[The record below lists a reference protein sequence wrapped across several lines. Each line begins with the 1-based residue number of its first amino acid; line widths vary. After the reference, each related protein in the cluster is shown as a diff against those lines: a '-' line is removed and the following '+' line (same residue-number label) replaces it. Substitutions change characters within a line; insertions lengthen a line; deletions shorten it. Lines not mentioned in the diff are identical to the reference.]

1 MTVGLWRDLWG
12 AARSLD
18 FSAAGDGASPVSTH
32 AVVRCGQRPY
42 NLSVM
47 SSTASLPEIP
57 HSNSNGHRRNPA
69 LRVLY
74 YTVCLL
80 LVALIAGVWWLYWIA
95 RLPLPQLDGSVSVSG
110 ISSKVRVMR
119 DEQGVPTIQAATL
132 EDLFFAQGYV
142 TAQDRLWQM
151 DMLRRAAA
159 GELSEIIGEDTVK
172 MDREQRILGLR
183 IAAEAAEKNI
193 SARDR
198 GFLDAY
204 ARGVNAFLE
213 SHRDRLSLEFRL
225 MKYTPRPWTVTDSLL
240 VGARMVQDLTHYS
253 NPPAL
258 TREKILAKLGPE
270 LTADLYV
277 NSSWRDR
284 PPTEVRRMEDEPAVH
299 SSDTDEDE
307 DDDEEVD
314 PEGGNGRLISGLA
327 SGSDFV
333 NTLQLAGHVPQG
345 LKPAFFQALNGT
357 AEAVPLQNNWVVP
370 PGLGSAVSLFPA
382 LKRWAKLVRPYGTG
396 YSFDTEYSSGA
407 GYADDSFR
415 PGSNNW
421 VVSGQHTVSGKP
433 LLSNDMHLDHQMPN
447 LWFEA
452 HLKTDSGNFDVAGVT
467 LPGVPFVIVGHN
479 QRIGWGFTNVGA
491 TVEDDYIEEFNAQG
505 QYKTP
510 AGWVDAQ
517 HRQETIHVKGKP
529 DVTLDVVTTRHGPI
543 ITELIPGETRKIAL
557 RWTLQDGMGLMFFD
571 VNSAENWE
579 EFRKAFSTF
588 DAPGQNVM
596 YGDVDGHIGYQ
607 ATGRVPIRAAGDGS
621 LPVSGS
627 DDAHEW
633 KGWIPFDEMPHVY
646 DPPEGILATANGR
659 ITPDGYKYSISTEW
673 EAPWRTDRIYR
684 VLESG
689 KKFAPADMLALQM
702 DVSSTYDRVC
712 ADKFVY
718 AIDHAASASDRA
730 KQAAEILRDW
740 DGRMSAD
747 SAAPM
752 IETKAR
758 QELARLLL
766 EPKLG
771 AAADISAS
779 RPASGALSWK
789 SYHWAMS
796 SVWLENVLTKQ
807 PARWL
812 PPGYSD
818 YGSLLTAAVEN
829 AVKQTRVASGDPSKA
844 PSDLSQWKWGKNYPV
859 EIDHPVLSQLP
870 LIGRFTGP
878 GLHPLSGSNYT
889 VKAMGRG
896 FGPSERLTWNFANFD
911 ESTLNV
917 VTGES
922 GIFLSPYYMDQW
934 AAWYGGATFAFPF
947 SQAAVEQHRA
957 HEMMLEPGRQEG
969 SR

>member
-1 MTVGLWRDLWG
+1 M
-12 AARSLD
+12 
-18 FSAAGDGASPVSTH
+18 
-32 AVVRCGQRPY
+32 
-42 NLSVM
+42 SV
-47 SSTASLPEIP
+47 TASLPEVR
-57 HSNSNGHRRNPA
+57 RRNPA
-69 LRVLY
+69 LRILY
-74 YTVCLL
+74 YAVCLL
-80 LVALIAGVWWLYWIA
+80 LAALIIAIWWLYWIA
-95 RLPLPQLDGSVSVSG
+95 HSAVPQMDGSAAVPG
-110 ISSKVRVMR
+110 ISSKVRVVR
-119 DEQGVPTIQAATL
+119 DGQGVPTIEAATL
-132 EDLFFAQGYV
+132 EDLFYAQGYV

-151 DMLRRAAA
+151 DMMRRAAA
-159 GELSEIIGEDTVK
+159 GELSEVIGEATVK
-172 MDREQRILGLR
+172 MDREERILGLHV
-183 IAAEAAEKNI
+183 AAEAAEKNI

-198 GFLDAY
+198 AYFDAY
-204 ARGVNAFLE
+204 TRGVNAFLE

-240 VGARMVQDLTHYS
+240 VGARMVQDLNHYS

-258 TREKILAKLGPE
+258 TREKVLAKLGPE

-277 NSSWRDR
+277 NSSWHDR
-284 PPTEVRRMEDEPAVH
+284 PPTEMRRMEDEPAAN
-299 SSDTDEDE
+299 SGDEDD
-307 DDDEEVD
+307 DDDEEVEPAD
-314 PEGGNGRLISGLA
+314 GNGRLISALA
-327 SGSDFV
+327 AV
-333 NTLQLAGHVPQG
+333 RIPQG
-345 LKPAFFQALNGT
+345 MKSARKNS
-357 AEAVPLQNNWVVP
+357 VVP
-370 PGLGSAVSLFPA
+370 PGLEAFGSLFPA
-382 LKRWAKLVRPYGTG
+382 LKRWAMSGRP
-396 YSFDTEYSSGA
+396 SGA
-407 GYADDSFR
+407 EFSEARNGPIDREQDFTLEETDSFR

-452 HLKTDSGNFDVAGVT
+452 HLKSGNFDVAGVT

-479 QRIGWGFTNVGA
+479 QRIGWGFTNVGP
-491 TVEDDYIEEFNAQG
+491 TVEDDFIEEFNAQG

-510 AGWVDAQ
+510 AGWRDPQ

-543 ITELIPGETRKIAL
+543 ITDLLPGETRKIAL

-571 VNSAENWE
+571 VNSAQNWD

-588 DAPGQNVM
+588 GAPGQNVM

-607 ATGRVPIRAAGDGS
+607 TTGRVPIRTAGDGS
-621 LPVSGS
+621 LPVNGS
-627 DDAHEW
+627 DDKHEW
-633 KGWIPFDEMPHVY
+633 KSWIPFDDLPHAY
-646 DPPEGILATANGR
+646 DPPSGILATANGR

-702 DVSSTYDRVC
+702 DVSSTYDRFC

-718 AIDHAASASDRA
+718 AVDHTANASDRA
-730 KQAAEILRDW
+730 KRAADILRDW

-747 SAAPM
+747 SAAPT

-771 AAADISAS
+771 ASSSEPD
-779 RPASGALSWK
+779 RGEMSWK

-796 SVWLENVLTKQ
+796 SVWLENVISKQ

-812 PPGYSD
+812 PLGYSD

-829 AVKQTRVASGDPSKA
+829 VVKQTGAKDSSKA
-844 PSDLSQWKWGKNYPV
+844 PADLSQWKWGTNYPV
-859 EIDHPVLSQLP
+859 EIDHLVLSQLP
-870 LIGRFTGP
+870 LIGRFTAP
-878 GLHPLSGSNYT
+878 GSHPLSGNGFT
-889 VKAMGRG
+889 VKAVGRG

-911 ESTLNV
+911 QSTLNV

-934 AAWYGGATFAFPF
+934 GAWYGGSTFAFPY
-947 SQAAVEQHRA
+947 SSAATEQHKK
-957 HEMMLEPGRQEG
+957 HELTLVPR
-969 SR
+969 

>member
-1 MTVGLWRDLWG
+1 
-12 AARSLD
+12 
-18 FSAAGDGASPVSTH
+18 
-32 AVVRCGQRPY
+32 
-42 NLSVM
+42 M
-47 SSTASLPEIP
+47 SSNASLPEIL
-57 HSNSNGHRRNPA
+57 HSSSNARRRNPA
-69 LRVLY
+69 LRILY
-74 YTVCLL
+74 YGLCLL
-80 LVALIAGVWWLYWIA
+80 LAALIVGVWWLYAIA
-95 RLPLPQLDGSVSVSG
+95 RSPLPQLDGSVSVPG
-110 ISSKVRVMR
+110 ISAKVRVVR
-119 DEQGVPTIQAATL
+119 DGHGVPSIEAGTL

-151 DMLRRAAA
+151 DMMRRAAG
-159 GELSEIIGEDTVK
+159 GELSEVIGEATVK
-172 MDREQRILGLR
+172 MDREERTLGLR
-183 IAAEAAEKNI
+183 AAAEAAEKNI

-198 GFLDAY
+198 AYFDAY
-204 ARGVNAFLE
+204 TRGVNAFLE

-240 VGARMVQDLTHYS
+240 VGARMVQDLNHYS
-253 NPPAL
+253 YKRAL
-258 TREKILAKLGPE
+258 EREAVLAKLGPE

-284 PPTEVRRMEDEPAVH
+284 PPGDVRRMEGEPAA
-299 SSDTDEDE
+299 SSGDEDD

-314 PEGGNGRLISGLA
+314 PEGGNSRVISAL
-327 SGSDFV
+327 S
-333 NTLQLAGHVPQG
+333 AGPVPQG
-345 LKPAFFQALNGT
+345 LKPAFFQGRNGT
-357 AEAVPLQNNWVVP
+357 AEQAAGRVDSAASAPKGASDFARLTVSLKRYPDTKPSFSAGCEAVPFPKLCVHKPPRGAQNGAEPRHHTNSFSANSEAQAVP
-370 PGLGSAVSLFPA
+370 RRIHEASS
-382 LKRWAKLVRPYGTG
+382 
-396 YSFDTEYSSGA
+396 SFDLEEA
-407 GYADDSFR
+407 DSFR
-415 PGSNNW
+415 AGSNNW

-452 HLKTDSGNFDVAGVT
+452 HLKTADGKFDVAGVT

-479 QRIGWGFTNVGA
+479 QRIGWGFTNVGP
-491 TVEDDYIEEFNAQG
+491 TVEDDFIEEFNAAG

-510 AGWVDAQ
+510 AGWVAPQ
-517 HRQETIHVKGKP
+517 RRQEVIHVKGKP
-529 DVTLDVVTTRHGPI
+529 DVTFDVVTTRHGPV
-543 ITELIPGETRKIAL
+543 ITDLLPGETRKIAL

-571 VNSAENWE
+571 VDSAQNWD

-588 DAPGQNVM
+588 GAPGQNVM

-607 ATGRVPIRAAGDGS
+607 ATGRVPIRVAGDGS

-633 KGWIPFDEMPHVY
+633 KGWIPFEGMPHVY
-646 DPPEGILATANGR
+646 DPPAGILATANGR
-659 ITPDGYKYSISTEW
+659 IAPDGYKYSISTEW
-673 EAPWRTDRIYR
+673 DAPWRTDRIYR

-689 KKFAPADMLALQM
+689 KKFAAADMLALQM
-702 DVSSTYDRVC
+702 DVSSTYDRYC

-718 AIDHAASASDRA
+718 AIDHVANASERA
-730 KQAAEILRDW
+730 KRAADILRDW

-747 SAAPM
+747 SAAPT

-771 AAADISAS
+771 AAGDKSL
-779 RPASGALSWK
+779 PGALSWK
-789 SYHWAMS
+789 SYHWSMS

-818 YGSLLTAAVEN
+818 YGSLLTAAVEDV
-829 AVKQTRVASGDPSKA
+829 VKTGDALGDVAKA
-844 PSDLSQWKWGKNYPV
+844 KSEAPPDLSQWKWGKNYPV
-859 EIDHPVLSQLP
+859 EIDHLVLSQLP

-878 GLHPLSGSNYT
+878 GLHPLSGSGLT
-889 VKAMGRG
+889 VKAVGRG
-896 FGPSERLTWNFANFD
+896 FGSSERLTWNFADFD

-934 AAWYGGATFAFPF
+934 AAWYGGTTFALPF
-947 SQAAVEQHRA
+947 SQGAVERQRA
-957 HEMMLEPGRQEG
+957 HEMTLVPR
-969 SR
+969 

>member
-1 MTVGLWRDLWG
+1 MSVT
-12 AARSLD
+12 AA
-18 FSAAGDGASPVSTH
+18 PPE
-32 AVVRCGQRPY
+32 VRR
-42 NLSVM
+42 
-47 SSTASLPEIP
+47 
-57 HSNSNGHRRNPA
+57 HNPA
-69 LRVLY
+69 LRILY
-74 YTVCLL
+74 YAVCVL
-80 LVALIAGVWWLYWIA
+80 LVGLIAGAWWLYWIA
-95 RLPLPQLDGSVSVSG
+95 RRPLPQLDGSVSVPG
-110 ISSKVRVMR
+110 ISSKVRVVR
-119 DEQGVPTIQAATL
+119 DEQGVPTIEAVTL

-151 DMLRRAAA
+151 DIMRRAAA
-159 GELSEIIGEDTVK
+159 GELSEVMGEDTVQ
-172 MDREQRILGLR
+172 MDREERILGLR
-183 IAAEAAEKNI
+183 LAAEAAEKSI

-198 GFLDAY
+198 AYFDAY

-213 SHRDRLSLEFRL
+213 SHRDRLGLEFRL
-225 MKYTPRPWTVTDSLL
+225 LKYTPRPWTVTDSLL
-240 VGARMVQDLTHYS
+240 VGARMVQDLNHYG

-258 TREKILAKLGPE
+258 TREKVLAKLGPE

-284 PPTEVRRMEDEPAVH
+284 PPTAVRRMEDEPAANG
-299 SSDTDEDE
+299 SDE
-307 DDDEEVD
+307 DDDDEEEVD
-314 PEGGNGRLISGLA
+314 PAGGSRLTSALA
-327 SGSDFV
+327 SG
-333 NTLQLAGHVPQG
+333 QLPQG
-345 LKPAFFQALNGT
+345 LKPQFSQGLNGT
-357 AEAVPLQNNWVVP
+357 AEAGPHP
-370 PGLGSAVSLFPA
+370 KPIYESEGS
-382 LKRWAKLVRPYGTG
+382 
-396 YSFDTEYSSGA
+396 
-407 GYADDSFR
+407 DSFR

-447 LWFEA
+447 LWFAA
-452 HLKTDSGNFDVAGVT
+452 HLRTTTGTFDVAGIT

-479 QRIGWGFTNVGA
+479 QRIGWGFTNVGP
-491 TVEDDYIEEFNAQG
+491 TVEDDFIEEFNAQG

-510 AGWVDAQ
+510 AGWVEPQ

-529 DVTLDVVTTRHGPI
+529 DVALDVVTTRHGPI
-543 ITELIPGETRKIAL
+543 ITELLPGETRQIAL
-557 RWTLQDGMGLMFFD
+557 RWTLQDGEGLVFFD
-571 VNSAENWE
+571 VDSAQNWD
-579 EFRKAFSTF
+579 EFRKAFSSF
-588 DAPGQNVM
+588 GAPGQNVM
-596 YGDVDGHIGYQ
+596 YGDVEGHIGYQ

-627 DDAHEW
+627 DDTHEW

-659 ITPDGYKYSISTEW
+659 IAPDGYKHSISTEW

-702 DVSSTYDRVC
+702 DVSSTYDRFC

-718 AIDHAASASDRA
+718 AIDHAAGASARA
-730 KQAAEILRDW
+730 KQAADILRDW

-752 IETKAR
+752 IGTKAR

-771 AAADISAS
+771 AAAESSNSSSTSPPNSA
-779 RPASGALSWK
+779 ALSWK
-789 SYHWAMS
+789 SYRWAMS
-796 SVWLENVLTKQ
+796 SVWLENVLSKQ

-829 AVKQTRVASGDPSKA
+829 AVRQTGNPSKV
-844 PSDLSQWKWGKNYPV
+844 PSDLNQWQWGKNYPV
-859 EIDHPVLSQLP
+859 EIDHLVLSHLP

-878 GLHPLSGSNYT
+878 GLHPLSGSTYT
-889 VKAMGRG
+889 VKAVARG

-911 ESTLNV
+911 ESTLNL

-934 AAWYGGATFAFPF
+934 AAWYGGSTFVFPF
-947 SQAAVEQHRA
+947 SQAAVEQHRS
-957 HEMMLEPGRQEG
+957 HEMTLVPR
-969 SR
+969 

>member
-1 MTVGLWRDLWG
+1 
-12 AARSLD
+12 
-18 FSAAGDGASPVSTH
+18 
-32 AVVRCGQRPY
+32 
-42 NLSVM
+42 M
-47 SSTASLPEIP
+47 SSSTSLPEI
-57 HSNSNGHRRNPA
+57 SRAEVRRRNLA
-69 LRVLY
+69 LRILY
-74 YTVCLL
+74 YAVCVL

-110 ISSKVRVMR
+110 ISSKVRVVR
-119 DEQGVPTIQAATL
+119 DGQGVPTIEAATL

-151 DMLRRAAA
+151 DMMRRAAA
-159 GELSEIIGEDTVK
+159 GELSEVIGEDTVK
-172 MDREQRILGLR
+172 MDREERILGLR
-183 IAAEAAEKNI
+183 VAAEAAEKSI

-198 GFLDAY
+198 AYFDAY

-225 MKYTPRPWTVTDSLL
+225 LKYTPRPWTVTDSLL
-240 VGARMVQDLTHYS
+240 LGARMVQDLSHYR

-284 PPTEVRRMEDEPAVH
+284 PPSAVRRMDEEPAAN
-299 SSDTDEDE
+299 SGDEDD
-307 DDDEEVD
+307 DDDEEVE
-314 PEGGNGRLISGLA
+314 PEGGNSRLISALSSTLPSRA
-327 SGSDFV
+327 DFT
-333 NTLQLAGHVPQG
+333 NAFQLGRHVPQG
-345 LKPAFFQALNGT
+345 LKPTFFQSLNGT
-357 AEAVPLQNNWVVP
+357 AEAVPHPKPIYETSSTLP
-370 PGLGSAVSLFPA
+370 SAPSSAF
-382 LKRWAKLVRPYGTG
+382 TS
-396 YSFDTEYSSGA
+396 SFNLEE
-407 GYADDSFR
+407 ADFFR

-452 HLKTDSGNFDVAGVT
+452 HLRTTTTTTKTGNFDVAGVT
-467 LPGVPFVIVGHN
+467 LPGIPFVIVGHN
-479 QRIGWGFTNVGA
+479 QRIGWGFTNVGP
-491 TVEDDYIEEFNAQG
+491 TVEDDFIEEFNAQG

-510 AGWVDAQ
+510 AGWRDAQ

-543 ITELIPGETRKIAL
+543 ITELLPGETRQIAL

-571 VNSAENWE
+571 VNSAENWDQ
-579 EFRKAFSTF
+579 FRKAFSTF
-588 DAPGQNVM
+588 GAPGQNVM

-621 LPVSGS
+621 LPVGGS

-646 DPPEGILATANGR
+646 DPPAGILATANGR
-659 ITPDGYKYSISTEW
+659 IAPDGYKYSISTNW
-673 EAPWRTDRIYR
+673 DAPWRTDRIYR

-702 DVSSTYDRVC
+702 DVSSTYDRLC

-718 AIDHAASASDRA
+718 AVDHATNASDRA
-730 KQAAEILRDW
+730 KRAADILRDW

-747 SAAPM
+747 SAAPT

-771 AAADISAS
+771 AAADSSAS
-779 RPASGALSWK
+779 TKNSGAASGALNWK

-796 SVWLENVLTKQ
+796 SVWLDNVLTKQ

-829 AVKQTRVASGDPSKA
+829 AVKQAGV
-844 PSDLSQWKWGKNYPV
+844 PSDLNQWKWGKNYPV
-859 EIDHPVLSQLP
+859 EIDQLVLSQLP
-870 LIGRFTGP
+870 VIGRFTGP
-878 GLHPLSGSNYT
+878 GLHPLSGSTYT
-889 VKAMGRG
+889 VKAVGRG

-934 AAWYGGATFAFPF
+934 AAWYRGSTFAFPF

-957 HEMMLEPGRQEG
+957 HEMTLEPR
-969 SR
+969 

>member
-1 MTVGLWRDLWG
+1 
-12 AARSLD
+12 
-18 FSAAGDGASPVSTH
+18 
-32 AVVRCGQRPY
+32 
-42 NLSVM
+42 M
-47 SSTASLPEIP
+47 SSATSLPEVSRP
-57 HSNSNGHRRNPA
+57 EVRRRNPA

-74 YTVCLL
+74 YAVCLL

-95 RLPLPQLDGSVSVSG
+95 RRPVPQVDGSVSVSG
-110 ISSKVRVMR
+110 ISSKVRVIR
-119 DEQGVPTIQAATL
+119 DEHGVPTIEAATL
-132 EDLFFAQGYV
+132 DDLFFAQGYV

-151 DMLRRAAA
+151 EMMRRAAA
-159 GELSEIIGEDTVK
+159 GELSEVFGENTVK

-183 IAAEAAEKNI
+183 IAAEAAEKSI

-198 GFLDAY
+198 VYFEAY
-204 ARGVNAFLE
+204 VRGVNAFLE

-225 MKYTPRPWTVTDSLL
+225 LKYTPRPWTVTDSLL
-240 VGARMVQDLTHYS
+240 VGALLVEYLNHY
-253 NPPAL
+253 PYERAL
-258 TREKILAKLGPE
+258 EREKILAKLGPE

-284 PPTEVRRMEDEPAVH
+284 PPTEVRRIDGEPAAN
-299 SSDTDEDE
+299 SSDSDE

-314 PEGGNGRLISGLA
+314 PEGGNSRLISALA
-327 SGSDFV
+327 PGSGFT
-333 NTLQLAGHVPQG
+333 NALQPGRHVANE
-345 LKPAFFQALNGT
+345 LIRVRANS
-357 AEAVPLQNNWVVP
+357 VVP
-370 PGLGSAVSLFPA
+370 PGLESFVPLFPA
-382 LKRWAKLVRPYGTG
+382 LKRWAKFGRPSGAGFSPGTEHSSG
-396 YSFDTEYSSGA
+396 AGYSSGA
-407 GYADDSFR
+407 GFSFGAEFSSGAEYFSGVGYSYDSLR

-447 LWFEA
+447 LWFAA
-452 HLKTDSGNFDVAGVT
+452 HLKTTTATTTATATRTTTMPTTTTMKSSNFDVAGVT

-479 QRIGWGFTNVGA
+479 QRIGWGFTNVGP
-491 TVEDDYIEEFNAQG
+491 TVEDDFIEEFNAQG

-510 AGWVDAQ
+510 AGWLDAR

-543 ITELIPGETRKIAL
+543 INDLLPTELLPGETRKIAL

-571 VNSAENWE
+571 ADSAENWE
-579 EFRKAFSTF
+579 QFRKAFSGF
-588 DAPGQNVM
+588 GAPGQNVV
-596 YGDVDGHIGYQ
+596 YADVDGHIGYQ
-607 ATGRVPIRAAGDGS
+607 ATGRVPVRAAGDGS

-646 DPPEGILATANGR
+646 DPPSGILATANGR
-659 ITPDGYKYSISTEW
+659 ITPEGYKYSISTEW

-689 KKFAPADMLALQM
+689 KKFAASDMLALQM
-702 DVSSTYDRVC
+702 DVSSTYDRFC

-718 AIDHAASASDRA
+718 AVDHAANASDRA
-730 KQAAEILRDW
+730 KRAADILRDW

-747 SAAPM
+747 SAAPT

-766 EPKLG
+766 APKLG
-771 AAADISAS
+771 AAADGTHSA
-779 RPASGALSWK
+779 AGLLSWK
-789 SYHWAMS
+789 SYRWAMS

-818 YGSLLTAAVEN
+818 YGSVLTAAVES
-829 AVKQTRVASGDPSKA
+829 AVKQTGGAAGDASRVASQVPSQV
-844 PSDLSQWKWGKNYPV
+844 PTDLNQWKWGEDYTV
-859 EIDHPVLSQLP
+859 EIDHLLLSRLPV
-870 LIGRFTGP
+870 IGRFTGP
-878 GLHPLSGSNYT
+878 GMHPLSGSTYT
-889 VKAMGRG
+889 VKAGSRG
-896 FGPSERLTWNFANFD
+896 FGASERLTWNFANFD
-911 ESTLNV
+911 ESTLNL

-934 AAWYGGATFAFPF
+934 AAWYGGSTFAFPF
-947 SQAAVEQHRA
+947 SQTAIEQHRA
-957 HEMMLEPGRQEG
+957 HEMTLVAR
-969 SR
+969 

>member
-1 MTVGLWRDLWG
+1 M
-12 AARSLD
+12 
-18 FSAAGDGASPVSTH
+18 SA
-32 AVVRCGQRPY
+32 
-42 NLSVM
+42 
-47 SSTASLPEIP
+47 TASLPEVR
-57 HSNSNGHRRNPA
+57 RRNPA
-69 LRVLY
+69 LRILY
-74 YTVCLL
+74 YAVCALL
-80 LVALIAGVWWLYWIA
+80 LALIAGVWWLYLIA
-95 RLPLPQLDGSVSVSG
+95 RSPLPQLDGSVAVPG
-110 ISSKVRVMR
+110 ISSKVRVVR
-119 DEQGVPTIQAATL
+119 DEHGVPTIEAATL

-151 DMLRRAAA
+151 EMMRRAAA
-159 GELSEIIGEDTVK
+159 GELSEVIGESTVK

-183 IAAEAAEKNI
+183 IAAEAAEKSI

-198 GFLDAY
+198 TYFDAY

-225 MKYTPRPWTVTDSLL
+225 MKYTPRAWTVTDSLL
-240 VGARMVQDLTHYS
+240 VGALLVEYLNHY
-253 NPPAL
+253 PYERAL
-258 TREKILAKLGPE
+258 EREKILAKLGPE

-284 PPTEVRRMEDEPAVH
+284 PPSEVRRMEDEPATNNG
-299 SSDTDEDE
+299 DGDD

-314 PEGGNGRLISGLA
+314 PEGGTGRLTSA
-327 SGSDFV
+327 APSRP
-333 NTLQLAGHVPQG
+333 VPQG
-345 LKPAFFQALNGT
+345 LKPEFFQALNGT
-357 AEAVPLQNNWVVP
+357 AEAVPYP
-370 PGLGSAVSLFPA
+370 KPEEA
-382 LKRWAKLVRPYGTG
+382 
-396 YSFDTEYSSGA
+396 
-407 GYADDSFR
+407 DSFR

-452 HLKTDSGNFDVAGVT
+452 HLRTTTGTKTGSFDVAGVT

-479 QRIGWGFTNVGA
+479 QRIGWGFTNVGP
-491 TVEDDYIEEFNAQG
+491 TVEDDFIEEFNAQG
-505 QYKTP
+505 QYKTA
-510 AGWVDAQ
+510 AGWLDAE
-517 HRQETIHVKGKP
+517 HRQETIHVKGRP

-543 ITELIPGETRKIAL
+543 ITELLPGETRKIAL

-571 VNSAENWE
+571 ADSAENWE
-579 EFRKAFSTF
+579 QFRKAFSTF
-588 DAPGQNVM
+588 GAPGQNVM

-646 DPPEGILATANGR
+646 DPPSGILATANGR
-659 ITPDGYKYSISTEW
+659 ITPEGYKYSISTEW

-702 DVSSTYDRVC
+702 DVSSTYDRFC

-718 AIDHAASASDRA
+718 AVDHAASASDRA
-730 KQAAEILRDW
+730 KRAAEILRDW

-747 SAAPM
+747 AAAPT
-752 IETKAR
+752 IETRAR

-771 AAADISAS
+771 AAADGPN
-779 RPASGALSWK
+779 RGELSWK
-789 SYHWAMS
+789 SYQWAMS

-818 YGSLLTAAVEN
+818 YGTLLTAAVEN
-829 AVKQTRVASGDPSKA
+829 VVKQTALVVDNPPGADSRA
-844 PSDLSQWKWGKNYPV
+844 PSDLNQWKWGENYPV
-859 EIDHPVLSQLP
+859 EIDHLVLSRLP
-870 LIGRFTGP
+870 VIGRFTGP
-878 GLHPLSGSNYT
+878 GLHPLSGSTYT
-889 VKAMGRG
+889 VKAVSRG

-922 GIFLSPYYMDQW
+922 GIFLSPYYMNQW
-934 AAWYGGATFAFPF
+934 AAWYGGSTFVFPF
-947 SQAAVEQHRA
+947 SQAEVKRHRV
-957 HEMMLEPGRQEG
+957 HEMALVPR
-969 SR
+969 